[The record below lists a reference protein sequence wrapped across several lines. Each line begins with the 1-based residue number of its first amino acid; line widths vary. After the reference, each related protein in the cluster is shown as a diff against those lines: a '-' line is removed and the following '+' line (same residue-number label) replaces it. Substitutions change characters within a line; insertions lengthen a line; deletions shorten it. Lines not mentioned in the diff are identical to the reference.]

1 MSAASSGYARSRMR
15 LIDRLATIAV
25 RAGLARRST
34 ALLET
39 VGHRTG
45 LPRVTPVTNGLDGD
59 VFWIVTEHGHSATYV
74 RNIQAQPRVRVN
86 ADGRWRDGVAQI
98 VDDDPQERLA
108 KIVAHNPRARG
119 NAQIVRQTGTEHLVI
134 RIDLE

>member
-1 MSAASSGYARSRMR
+1 MR
-15 LIDRLATIAV
+15 LIDRLTTIAV
-25 RAGLARRST
+25 RSGLGRRST

-39 VGHRTG
+39 VGHRSG

-59 VFWIVTEHGHSATYV
+59 VFWIVTEHGHSAAYV
-74 RNIQAQPRVRVN
+74 RNIKAHPRVRVN
-86 ADGRWRDGVAQI
+86 AGGRWRDGVAQI

-108 KIVAHNPRARG
+108 KIIAHNPRART
-119 NAQIVRQTGTEHLVI
+119 NAKIVRKAGTEHLVI